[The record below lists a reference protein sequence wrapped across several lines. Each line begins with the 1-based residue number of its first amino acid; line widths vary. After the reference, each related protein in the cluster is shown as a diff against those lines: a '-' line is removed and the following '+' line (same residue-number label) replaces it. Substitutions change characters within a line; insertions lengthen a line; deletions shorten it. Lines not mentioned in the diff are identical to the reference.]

1 MIKYQLQPLQQN
13 HTAWDSTKPIP
24 ILQTVP
30 IPAPIPKQT
39 HLQDHQVPIQILQC
53 LEVSST
59 IAAVAIH
66 QPILLQV
73 VPIILEKT
81 IGP

>member
-30 IPAPIPKQT
+30 IPVPIPNQT
-39 HLQDHQVPIQILQC
+39 HLQDHQAPIQILQC

-59 IAAVAIH
+59 TAATAIH
-66 QPILLQV
+66 RIILQI

>member
-30 IPAPIPKQT
+30 IPIPIPNQT

-59 IAAVAIH
+59 IAAAAIH
-66 QPILLQV
+66 QIILQI
-73 VPIILEKT
+73 VPITPEKT

>member
-30 IPAPIPKQT
+30 IPVPIPNQT
-39 HLQDHQVPIQILQC
+39 HLQDLQAPIQILQC

-59 IAAVAIH
+59 IAAAAAIH
-66 QPILLQV
+66 QIILQI
-73 VPIILEKT
+73 VPIIPEKT